1 MRQLLPLLLLA
12 GLPVVAQEDEGGRP
26 AALYR
31 IELIVFANRDPEA
44 AASEAWPPEPN
55 LAYPAHWQILG
66 SGDTWQPADRPYRP
80 KRVEDTVPEIFDLF
94 WDRSIDDLW
103 AEYRQKRLRQPDI
116 ELESLYTLDVPRPL
130 TRLPEERRE
139 LNTQRR
145 RIDNS
150 AGLDVLFHESWLQPI
165 RSEDESLPI
174 LFDTPERFGDYPE
187 LQGTILLYRGRYLH
201 IATNLWLNTDGRYL
215 DAPDSWQMPAP
226 PRPPDPTEPSL
237 QPFRVD
243 PPHDWLE
250 SKPDALHGQQ
260 NTPGERPP
268 AGTSPAAVS
277 APEQGPSSDASA
289 RGQKGTEAIPVGEFG
304 AQHTPVSWMIPAR
317 SPARHAVEYAFRHAV
332 VIRQQRRM
340 RSDELHYIDHPML
353 GIVVK
358 ISQHEFEPW
367 VTSAQ
372 EDPALAEMR

>member
-12 GLPVVAQEDEGGRP
+12 GLPAVAQEDPGEG
-26 AALYR
+26 AASLYR
-31 IELIVFANRDPEA
+31 IELIIFANRDPEA
-44 AASEAWPPEPN
+44 AAGEAWPPEPD
-55 LAYPAHWQILG
+55 LAYPADWQILG
-66 SGDTWQPADRPYRP
+66 SGDTWQPADREYRLQ
-80 KRVEDTVPEIFDLF
+80 RVEDTVPEIFDLF
-94 WDRSIDDLW
+94 WDRSIDELW
-103 AEYRQKRLRQPDI
+103 AAYRQKRLRQPDI
-116 ELESLYTLDVPRPL
+116 ELEPLYTLDVPRPMI
-130 TRLPEERRE
+130 RLPAEQRQ

-145 RIDNS
+145 RINNS
-150 AGLDVLFHESWLQPI
+150 AGLDVLVHESWLQQI

-226 PRPPDPTEPSL
+226 PLPPDPTEPTL

-250 SKPDALHGQQ
+250 TKPYALRGQQ
-260 NTPGERPP
+260 KTTNGHPPTETTPM
-268 AGTSPAAVS
+268 AVPV
-277 APEQGPSSDASA
+277 AQHGPPSSGRVRAPDE
-289 RGQKGTEAIPVGEFG
+289 TEAIPVGDSG
-304 AQHTPVSWMIPAR
+304 AQHTPVSGMLPAK
-317 SPARHAVEYAFRHAV
+317 SLTTPAVDYDFRHAV

-340 RSDELHYIDHPML
+340 RSNELHYIDHPMV
-353 GIVVK
+353 GIVIK

-367 VTSAQ
+367 ATPAQ
-372 EDPALAEMR
+372 EDPTLAGMR